1 VYAQSTL
8 RYAANMTLDAHL
20 PGNGMGGSTAEIE
33 TSVPTP
39 STIGVTACG
48 VDQLSQTD
56 ADCQAEFTENC
67 DAVDVG
73 GVNEAQDIAGSPLG
87 SFDFDFPLCCNI
99 ASNAPAGYAITTPL
113 AIDDVIQPGAGWV
126 DVNWL
131 AAGLRQY
138 AADGAGAVA
147 SANGNAYNANH
158 GTTFPT
164 LTGAAAAAG
173 GPNFGGLNFDAFGVI
188 TQPASQCT
196 NTRANAMGVGNS
208 MALTTP
214 TTSQQGQG
222 DGAGGGTA
230 TDLATGVIQMDT
242 ATTRLV
248 PYYIGQFGGAAGT
261 TGGCKKMQAVQ
272 SFATDDP
279 AEAAGTT
286 AGGTEP
292 MAAVSTAI
300 DIIGGCGASMS
311 DFASNHCTDGGNKDT
326 GADNTAVVANT
337 ERVNPRIA
345 SVLGGQAV
353 WNIIAGVQDQ
363 LANSADVDP
372 DSFVQSNCAQNL
384 DAMFFYNTGAIIKN
398 PDGTTY
404 EPANDAAKIAGDMP
418 GAVSFPTW
426 YVGIGEDSTG
436 LGSTGFVV
444 PNGFCY
450 AKACLTEF
458 LKVGTGNKGAGMGK
472 LVKDPNMANPVTS
485 SSKCGQAQSACA
497 DIGGYAAVT
506 GNTGST
512 TLVGDGPTKWDGREW
527 PVPSESYV
535 ASDTVGADAGTFIRP
550 SSDTTGA
557 GTISAFRGPVF

>member
-1 VYAQSTL
+1 MGKFLNTAFSQAISATGLGTANFDGRGHVLKATSNDWLSVTYMMKHLADATTGIPAGGDAGKAAAQAAYDQVAAIFLDCGNKNPVELPTFPNVTWGTTYATKGPTYYTVAGAMQEMSVSYGQQNATSK
-8 RYAANMTLDAHL
+8 A
-20 PGNGMGGSTAEIE
+20 STAAEGVVAE
-33 TSVPTP
+33 LVKGPSAAGVTSITDAVPTP

-48 VDQLSQTD
+48 VGQLSLTD
-56 ADCQAEFTENC
+56 ADCQALYTANC
-67 DAVDVG
+67 DAVDVD
-73 GVNEAQDIAGSPLG
+73 GVNEAKDIAGSPTG

-113 AIDDVIQPGAGWV
+113 AIADVIQPGAGWV

-131 AAGLRQY
+131 GAGLYRY
-138 AADGAGAVA
+138 AADGAGAGP

-173 GPNFGGLNFDAFGVI
+173 GPNFGGLDFNQWGVI

-230 TDLATGVIQMDT
+230 TDLASGVIQMNT

-292 MAAVSTAI
+292 MASVSTAI
-300 DIIGGCGASMS
+300 DIIGGCGAGMS

-337 ERVNPRIA
+337 ELVNPRIA

-353 WNIIAGVQDQ
+353 WNIIA
-363 LANSADVDP
+363 ATFYSA
-372 DSFVQSNCAQNL
+372 
-384 DAMFFYNTGAIIKN
+384 T
-398 PDGTTY
+398 
-404 EPANDAAKIAGDMP
+404 
-418 GAVSFPTW
+418 
-426 YVGIGEDSTG
+426 
-436 LGSTGFVV
+436 
-444 PNGFCY
+444 
-450 AKACLTEF
+450 
-458 LKVGTGNKGAGMGK
+458 
-472 LVKDPNMANPVTS
+472 
-485 SSKCGQAQSACA
+485 
-497 DIGGYAAVT
+497 
-506 GNTGST
+506 
-512 TLVGDGPTKWDGREW
+512 
-527 PVPSESYV
+527 
-535 ASDTVGADAGTFIRP
+535 
-550 SSDTTGA
+550 
-557 GTISAFRGPVF
+557 